1 MDLFNNNNNT
11 NMYAT
16 TVEIEKEV
24 NEVVQEIRLESLATT
39 GTGETVVTGTGT
51 EIVNVTVIAA
61 IVVTGTALTASA
73 VITAN
78 DRDEA
83 AAITNITTLRR
94 RGLITVIGRETS
106 RVEEEEA

>member
-51 EIVNVTVIAA
+51 EIVNVIAA

-94 RGLITVIGRETS
+94 RGLITVVGRETS
-106 RVEEEEA
+106 RVEEE